1 VLAVAGKSNKP
12 VKNSELK
19 WAAAG
24 FRNGILAGRSSEN
37 FCYMVSSALAG
48 YLQAVGVECS
58 MQEGFVGSNQCH
70 HWWIKLSDGRI
81 VDATA
86 DQFFVSKKR
95 LPKVIVG
102 EMPEFYREIVT

>member
-1 VLAVAGKSNKP
+1 
-12 VKNSELK
+12 
-19 WAAAG
+19 
-24 FRNGILAGRSSEN
+24 
-37 FCYMVSSALAG
+37 
-48 YLQAVGVECS
+48 
-58 MQEGFVGSNQCH
+58 MQEGFVGSDKCH

-102 EMPEFYREIVT
+102 PMPEFYREIIPLLPAPAMVET